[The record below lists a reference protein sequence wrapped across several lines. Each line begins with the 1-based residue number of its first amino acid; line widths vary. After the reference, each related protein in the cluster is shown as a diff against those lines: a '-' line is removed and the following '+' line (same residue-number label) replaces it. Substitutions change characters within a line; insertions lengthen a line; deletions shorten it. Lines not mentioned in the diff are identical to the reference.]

1 MITVARMALKPG
13 MELAQDAVS
22 LSNGIVVPADT
33 VLDDNTIKKLARFDI
48 MAVSIKEPEDYAT
61 THNEKI
67 RLSRAF
73 AHFKQEYDNNLN
85 AYKYLIDSY
94 IKDGTPIN
102 LDFLVT
108 ITNNILKCATTN
120 EKLLD
125 YLYNML
131 PSEDDMTYAHCLNSA
146 LIAKVFGTWLCLPRA
161 DIDTLVLCGYFYDIG
176 KLKLPNKILWKPGKL
191 SDFEFNWM
199 KTHTQIGYD
208 LLKPLHLNEHIMNAT
223 LMHHERC
230 DGSGYPNHL
239 PEHMIDSFAKYIAVV
254 DSYEAMTSARSYRT
268 SLNPFQVIANFER
281 TGFDKYNT
289 FIIQPILN
297 HIALSQLGMTVKL
310 SNDIT
315 GEILLINQDKLSRPL
330 VKDSKNNIYDLAVM
344 SDINILAIL

>member
-1 MITVARMALKPG
+1 MITIARMALKPG

-22 LSNGIVVPADT
+22 LSRGVIVPANT
-33 VLDDNTIKKLARFDI
+33 VLDSVAIAKLARYDI

-73 AHFKQEYDNNLN
+73 QHFRQEYESNLN

-94 IKDGTPIN
+94 INNGTPIN
-102 LDFLVT
+102 LEYLVN
-108 ITNNILKCATTN
+108 ITNNIVKCATSN

-146 LIAKVFGTWLCLPRA
+146 LIAKVFGTWLALQKQ
-161 DIDTLVLCGYFYDIG
+161 DIDLLVLCGYFYDIG

-208 LLKPLHLNEHIMNAT
+208 MLKYLHLDEHIMNAT

-281 TGFDKYNT
+281 TGFEKYNP
-289 FIIQPILN
+289 FIIQPILK
-297 HIALSQLGMTVKL
+297 HIAQSQLGMTAKL
-310 SNDIT
+310 SNDVV
-315 GEILLINQDKLSRPL
+315 GEILLINPDKLSRPL
-330 VKDSKNNIYDLAVM
+330 IKDAQNNIYDL
-344 SDINILAIL
+344 SKDKDLEILAIL